1 MVNMDDDAPSGEA
14 MLRALYERMA
24 SAPPPASVSSARLP
38 SLTEL
43 AALMPERLSLARLQV
58 IRRLSAQQ
66 RMVLGQLGDGLA
78 NKAIAHRMG
87 VVEKTVEYHCDV
99 LRKKLGIK
107 ERTALAAFAGVLSAT
122 RTFD

>member
-24 SAPPPASVSSARLP
+24 SAPSPASVSSARLP

-43 AALMPERLSLARLQV
+43 AALMPERLSLARLQA

-66 RMVLGQLGDGLA
+66 RMVIVPRSGGHGF
-78 NKAIAHRMG
+78 IS
-87 VVEKTVEYHCDV
+87 
-99 LRKKLGIK
+99 
-107 ERTALAAFAGVLSAT
+107 LSAPLA
-122 RTFD
+122 RG